1 MKIRKYSLGQLQANC
16 YFVINK
22 ENNCLIIDPGDAGS
36 YILEE
41 IQKSKLKPQAILA
54 THGHFDHLMAAGEIQ
69 QSFPNVSFYIN
80 NKDFFLLKRL
90 KKTAD
95 YFLGYKPVI
104 LPIKKIKNLRQI
116 ELLEINNFKLQ
127 VIVTP
132 GHTPG
137 SVCFYF
143 QKEKILFS
151 GDTLF
156 KNAIGRYDFPYSNK
170 NHLIK
175 SLKKIISLPE
185 DVSVYPGHGE
195 ETTIKLAK
203 DFLYQSGFLG
213 D

>member
-22 ENNCLIIDPGDAGS
+22 ENDCLVIDPGDDGGF
-36 YILEE
+36 ILEE
-41 IQKSKLKPQAILA
+41 IQKSKLEPQAILV
-54 THGHFDHLMAAGEIQ
+54 THGHFDHLMASGEIQ

-80 NKDFFLLKRL
+80 YNDFFLLKRL
-90 KKTAD
+90 KKTAE

-104 LPIKKIKNLRQI
+104 LPIKKIKNLKQI

-127 VIVTP
+127 VIDTP

-156 KNAIGRYDFPYSNK
+156 KNAIGRYDFSYGKK
-170 NHLIK
+170 NQLIK

-185 DVSVYPGHGE
+185 GANVYPGHGE

-203 DFLYQSGFLG
+203 DFLYQSGILG

>member
-1 MKIRKYSLGQLQANC
+1 MKIRKYSLGELQANC

-22 ENNCLIIDPGDAGS
+22 KNECLIIDPGDAGS
-36 YILEE
+36 FILEE
-41 IQKSKLKPQAILA
+41 IQRSKLKPQAILA
-54 THGHFDHLMAAGEIQ
+54 THGHFDHLMAVGEIQ
-69 QSFPNVSFYIN
+69 QSFPNVSFYF
-80 NKDFFLLKRL
+80 NKKDLFLLKRL

-95 YFLGYKPVI
+95 YFLGYEPVI
-104 LPIKKIKNLRQI
+104 LPIKKIKNLYQI
-116 ELLEINNFKLQ
+116 ELLEIKNFKLQ
-127 VIVTP
+127 VIATP

-156 KNAIGRYDFPYSNK
+156 KNAIGRYDFSYSSK
-170 NHLIK
+170 NQLIK

-185 DVSVYPGHGE
+185 DVIVYPVHGE

-203 DFLYQSGFLG
+203 DFLYQSRFFE